1 MMTTKE
7 LSLRV
12 LDKADKLLYDF
23 LLEKH
28 GGAPVDVDEHQQL
41 MADVIEEMNKL
52 Y

>member
-1 MMTTKE
+1 MNPKE
-7 LSLRV
+7 LSQRILH
-12 LDKADKLLYDF
+12 KADKFLYDF

>member
-7 LSLRV
+7 LSERIAH
-12 LDKADKLLYDF
+12 KADKFLYDF